1 MEKDA
6 KLAADEARRTAQHE
20 SVKGEVR
27 EKVHHEIAQEADR
40 ASEAERATA
49 SQLADSLKQRA
60 VREVEFTELELER
73 SKSAARLSQVVDYL
87 FYLVYGVIGLE
98 IVLDAIGAR
107 QSAGF
112 KQFIDTLGA
121 PFLAPFRGLVL
132 EPGIGRF
139 RFMTSY
145 VVALAVYMLLH
156 MAVNGLL
163 RLFVH
168 RKTTV

>member
-1 MEKDA
+1 MEKDS
-6 KLAADEARRTAQHE
+6 KLAADEARRIAQHE

-27 EKVHHEIAQEADR
+27 EKVQHDIADQADR
-40 ASEAERATA
+40 ADASERTA
-49 SQLADSLKQRA
+49 AGRLADSLRQSA
-60 VREVEFTELELER
+60 VREVQTSEWELDR
-73 SKSAARLSQVVDYL
+73 SKAVARVSQVVDYL

-98 IVLDAIGAR
+98 IVLDALGAL

-112 KQFIDTLGA
+112 KQFIDAVAA
-121 PFLAPFRGLVL
+121 PFLAPFRGLML
-132 EPGIGRF
+132 DPGIGRF

-145 VVALAVYMLLH
+145 VVALVVYMLLH

-168 RKTTV
+168 RKTAV

>member
-27 EKVHHEIAQEADR
+27 EKVHQEIAQEAERTSATER
-40 ASEAERATA
+40 ASAGR
-49 SQLADSLKQRA
+49 LADSLRERA
-60 VREVEFTELELER
+60 VREVESTEWELER
-73 SKSAARLSQVVDYL
+73 GKSVARMSQVVDYL

-98 IVLDAIGAR
+98 VVLDALGAR

-112 KQFIDTLGA
+112 KQFIDALAA

-132 EPGIGRF
+132 EPGIGRY

-145 VVALAVYMLLH
+145 VVALVVYMLLH

-168 RKTTV
+168 RKTAV

>member
-1 MEKDA
+1 MEKEP
-6 KLAADEARRTAQHE
+6 KLEADEARRIAQYE

-27 EKVHHEIAQEADR
+27 ERVHHEIAEEADR
-40 ASEAERATA
+40 ASATERTNTGR
-49 SQLADSLKQRA
+49 LADSLKQRA
-60 VREVEFTELELER
+60 VREVELAEWELER
-73 SKSAARLSQVVDYL
+73 SKAVVRVSQVVDYF
-87 FYLVYGVIGLE
+87 FYLLYGVIGLE
-98 IVLDAIGAR
+98 IVLDALGAR

-112 KQFIDTLGA
+112 KQLVDAVAA

-139 RFMTSY
+139 RLMTSY
-145 VVALAVYMLLH
+145 VVALVVYMLLH

>member
-1 MEKDA
+1 MERDA
-6 KLAADEARRTAQHE
+6 KLAADEARRIAQHE

-40 ASEAERATA
+40 APTTDRAGA
-49 SQLADSLKQRA
+49 GRLADSLKQRA
-60 VREVEFTELELER
+60 VREVESTDSELER
-73 SKSAARLSQVVDYL
+73 SKAVARVSQVVDYL

-98 IVLDAIGAR
+98 IVLDALGAR

-112 KQFIDTLGA
+112 KQFIDALSA

-168 RKTTV
+168 RKTAV

>member
-6 KLAADEARRTAQHE
+6 KLAADEARRIAQHE

-27 EKVHHEIAQEADR
+27 EKVHDAIAHEAARE
-40 ASEAERATA
+40 STTERANA
-49 SQLADSLKQRA
+49 GRLADSFKERA
-60 VREVEFTELELER
+60 VREVESTEWELER
-73 SKSAARLSQVVDYL
+73 SKAVARVSQIVDYI

-98 IVLDAIGAR
+98 IVLDLLGAR

-112 KQFIDTLGA
+112 KQFIDALST

-145 VVALAVYMLLH
+145 VVALAVYVLLH

-168 RKTTV
+168 RKTAV

>member
-27 EKVHHEIAQEADR
+27 EKVHHEIAQEAERTSATER
-40 ASEAERATA
+40 ASAGR
-49 SQLADSLKQRA
+49 LADSLRERA
-60 VREVEFTELELER
+60 VREVESTEWELER
-73 SKSAARLSQVVDYL
+73 GKSVARTSQVVDYL

-112 KQFIDTLGA
+112 KQFIDALAA
-121 PFLAPFRGLVL
+121 PILAPFRGLVL
-132 EPGIGRF
+132 EPGIGRY

-145 VVALAVYMLLH
+145 VVALVVYMLLH

>member
-1 MEKDA
+1 MDTDP
-6 KLAADEARRTAQHE
+6 KLAADEARRIAQHE

-40 ASEAERATA
+40 ASHEERGRTGRLADTLRERA
-49 SQLADSLKQRA
+49 
-60 VREVEFTELELER
+60 VHEVESTEWDLER
-73 SKSAARLSQVVDYL
+73 GKAIARVSQVVDYL
-87 FYLVYGVIGLE
+87 FYLVYGLIGLE
-98 IVLDAIGAR
+98 IVLDALGAR

-112 KQFIDTLGA
+112 KQLIDALAA
-121 PFLAPFRGLVL
+121 PFLVPFRGLLL
-132 EPGIGRF
+132 EPSVGRF

-145 VVALAVYMLLH
+145 VAALVVYVLLH

-168 RKTTV
+168 RKTAV

>member
-1 MEKDA
+1 MHNDS
-6 KLAADEARRTAQHE
+6 KLAADEARRIAQHE

-27 EKVHHEIAQEADR
+27 EKVHHEIAQEAER
-40 ASEAERATA
+40 ASADERASA
-49 SQLADSLKQRA
+49 GRLADSLTQHA
-60 VREVEFTELELER
+60 VHEVESTELELDR
-73 SKSAARLSQVVDYL
+73 SKAFARASQVADYL

-98 IVLDAIGAR
+98 VVLAALGAR
-107 QSAGF
+107 ESAGF
-112 KQFIDTLGA
+112 KQVIDALAA
-121 PFLAPFRGLVL
+121 PFLAPFRGLLL

-145 VVALAVYMLLH
+145 VLALAVYVLLH

-168 RKTTV
+168 RKTAV

>member
-6 KLAADEARRTAQHE
+6 KLAADEARRIAQHE

-27 EKVHHEIAQEADR
+27 EKVHDEITNETHRVSAT
-40 ASEAERATA
+40 ERTA
-49 SQLADSLKQRA
+49 AGRLADSLRHSA
-60 VREVEFTELELER
+60 VREVETTEWELER
-73 SKSAARLSQVVDYL
+73 SKAVARVSLVVDYL

-98 IVLDAIGAR
+98 IVLDALGAR

-112 KQFIDTLGA
+112 KQFIDALAT
-121 PFLAPFRGLVL
+121 PFLAPFRGLML
-132 EPGIGRF
+132 DPGIGRF

-145 VVALAVYMLLH
+145 VVALVVYMLLH

-168 RKTTV
+168 RKTAV